1 MKNENVFKIGVDIGG
16 TNIAFGLLDPDLKII
31 AKKSVPFPR
40 YDDGTPEK
48 DEKTVEIIAEQSKDL
63 CMKAKINYDAIALIG
78 ICVPGS
84 VDISSGTVIDA
95 YNLGFH
101 NVPLKQMI
109 EKSAGR
115 PVLLQNDADAAV
127 KAEHRIGA
135 LKNHKNGILVTIG
148 TGFGGGIIINDSL
161 YRGGLGNGI
170 ELGHIQMD
178 VHGEKCTCG
187 RNGCIETLCSASW
200 LKNQAERLLEKKNAV
215 LENYRENQSPVIDA
229 RALIECVKTGDK
241 ACKKIWETYL
251 SNLADALTSLINVL
265 DPEIIAIGG
274 GVSAAGDM
282 LIKPVEKLVMQRCF
296 FKKHAEI
303 VKAELGN
310 DAGMIGSVIGF

>member
-1 MKNENVFKIGVDIGG
+1 MKDENIFKIGVDIGG
-16 TNIAFGLLDPDLKII
+16 TNIAFGLLNADLKII
-31 AKKSVPFPR
+31 VKKSVPFPR
-40 YDDGTPEK
+40 SDDGTPEK
-48 DEKTVEIIAEQSKDL
+48 AEKTAEIIAEQSKDL
-63 CMKAKINYDAIALIG
+63 CMEAKINYDAIALIG

-84 VDISSGTVIDA
+84 VNIASGMVINA

-101 NVPLKQMI
+101 NVPLKEMT
-109 EKSAGR
+109 EKLTGK

-148 TGFGGGIIINDSL
+148 TGFGGGIVINDSL

-187 RNGCIETLCSASW
+187 RTGCIETLCSASW
-200 LKNQAERLLEKKNAV
+200 LKKQAERLFENKNPA
-215 LENYRENQSPVIDA
+215 LENYALNQSPLIDA

-241 ACKKIWETYL
+241 ECTEVWGIYL
-251 SNLADALTSLINVL
+251 SNLADALTSLINIL

-282 LIKPVEKLVMQRCF
+282 LIKPVENLVLQRCF
-296 FKKHAEI
+296 FKKHAKI

-310 DAGMIGSVIGF
+310 DAGMTGSVIEN